1 MQASVN
7 GEKQSFDIQKT
18 AKNDWL
24 KTSFTAQLKAGLND
38 LRLNNVEGLA
48 MTIDQIIYAPEG
60 TQPEQFIVAVRE
72 ADNGS
77 VTADVAEAAEG
88 QTVTLRVSPAEGY
101 LLKELRVINSVY
113 YTMSKTIAFDAE
125 AGEVTFAV
133 PDDNVVIQP
142 VFISKSVIEEEAN
155 TVYKLDFTNVADG
168 AMPEGWVCVQEN
180 NDTHQYPNTYS
191 QGART
196 FLGFTGYQGGALY
209 WREQKAEYGS
219 QSKYPLTL
227 EPGSYKLVYAMAAWK
242 EQPKYKVHL
251 LTASG
256 SAVVTSGVY
265 VAAPNAG
272 GNRIDVSKAMRREL
286 PFTITEKGKY
296 IIRFTNETTAA
307 GGLDEFLL
315 LDCRILKDGTT
326 SLNNCQLSIVNSQ
339 SEQVYDLHGRRQQ
352 QVKRGL
358 NIIRTADGRTIK
370 VMK

>member
-1 MQASVN
+1 
-7 GEKQSFDIQKT
+7 
-18 AKNDWL
+18 
-24 KTSFTAQLKAGLND
+24 
-38 LRLNNVEGLA
+38 
-48 MTIDQIIYAPEG
+48 
-60 TQPEQFIVAVRE
+60 
-72 ADNGS
+72 
-77 VTADVAEAAEG
+77 
-88 QTVTLRVSPAEGY
+88 
-101 LLKELRVINSVY
+101 
-113 YTMSKTIAFDAE
+113 
-125 AGEVTFAV
+125 
-133 PDDNVVIQP
+133 
-142 VFISKSVIEEEAN
+142 
-155 TVYKLDFTNVADG
+155 
-168 AMPEGWVCVQEN
+168 
-180 NDTHQYPNTYS
+180 
-191 QGART
+191 
-196 FLGFTGYQGGALY
+196 
-209 WREQKAEYGS
+209 
-219 QSKYPLTL
+219 
-227 EPGSYKLVYAMAAWK
+227 MAAWK
-242 EQPKYKVHL
+242 EQPKYKVQL

-256 SAVVTSGVY
+256 SAVATSGVY